1 MNKVI
6 RGFALAGM
14 AVMVGCSG
22 GASPEAAAPEVFVTP
37 VVKRDVPL
45 YLELVGQTRG
55 SQDVQI
61 RARVEGFLT
70 EVQFTE
76 GAFVPKGTPLY
87 RIDPRP
93 LEAALMQARANL
105 ASQEAQQRQAEIT
118 ARRLAPLAQQQA
130 VSQQEFENAE
140 STAAAARAQR
150 DAARAAVDKAELDLS
165 YTVIDAPIDG
175 VVGTSLVMSGN
186 LVGRGESTL
195 LTTMS
200 QVDPILFRAGL
211 GESEYLRLARRLA
224 ASGVAPDAEG
234 AAPTATPTAAPTAGP
249 AAAPDPAAAVSAEL
263 LLADG
268 TVYPEAGRVAGIER
282 AIDAT
287 TGTLMVQFSFPNPQR
302 LLRPGQFGRVRV
314 QSEVRRDALL
324 VPQRAVQSLQDLYTV
339 AVVDDAGV
347 VSIRTIRVGPRV
359 QNLWIVESGLEAG
372 ERVVSD
378 GLQRLKNGMTVRAT
392 SAERG

>member
-1 MNKVI
+1 MNKLI

>member
-1 MNKVI
+1 MFVNKVI
-6 RGFALAGM
+6 RGFALAGL

-22 GASPEAAAPEVFVTP
+22 GASQEAAAPEVFVTP

-234 AAPTATPTAAPTAGP
+234 AAPTAAPTAGP
-249 AAAPDPAAAVSAEL
+249 AAAPDSAAAVSAEL

-324 VPQRAVQSLQDLYTV
+324 VPQRAVQALQDLYTV

-359 QNLWIVESGLEAG
+359 QNLWIVESGLKAG

>member
-1 MNKVI
+1 MI
-6 RGFALAGM
+6 RVAALAGI
-14 AVMVGCSG
+14 AVLVGCSG
-22 GASPEAAAPEVFVTP
+22 GASSDAAAPEVVVTP
-37 VVKRDVPL
+37 VVQRDVPL

-70 EVQFTE
+70 EVQFDE

-87 RIDPRP
+87 RIDPRT
-93 LEAALMQARANL
+93 LETALMQARANL
-105 ASQEAQQRQAEIT
+105 ASQEAQQRQAEVT
-118 ARRLAPLAQQQA
+118 ARRLAPLVQQQA

-150 DAARAAVDKAELDLS
+150 DAARAAVEKAELDLS
-165 YTVIDAPIDG
+165 YTIIDAPIDG

-224 ASGVAPDAEG
+224 AAGVAPDADQ
-234 AAPTATPTAAPTAGP
+234 AVSTAAS
-249 AAAPDPAAAVSAEL
+249 AAAPDAAAAISAEL

-268 TVYPEAGRVAGIER
+268 TVYPEPGRVSGIER

-287 TGTLMVQFSFPNPQR
+287 TGTLMVEFAFPNPQR

-314 QSEVRRDALL
+314 QSELRRDALL
-324 VPQRAVQSLQDLYTV
+324 VPQRAVQALQDLYTV
-339 AVVDDAGV
+339 AVVNDAGV

-359 QNLWIVESGLEAG
+359 QNLWVVEAGLEAG

-378 GLQRLKNGMTVRAT
+378 GLQRLKDGMTVRAT

>member
-1 MNKVI
+1 MNKLI

-22 GASPEAAAPEVFVTP
+22 GASPDAVAPEVFVTP

-105 ASQEAQQRQAEIT
+105 ASQEAQQRQAEVT

-224 ASGVAPDAEG
+224 AAGVTPDAQG
-234 AAPTATPTAAPTAGP
+234 AAPTGAPPGGD
-249 AAAPDPAAAVSAEL
+249 AAASNTSAEVAAEL

-268 TVYPEAGRVAGIER
+268 SVYPEAGRVAGIER

-324 VPQRAVQSLQDLYTV
+324 VPQRAVQALQDLYTV

-392 SAERG
+392 AAERG